1 MLVLEIDYLN
11 RVSYAAK
18 YNSSRE
24 AEWPPHPDR
33 VFMAL
38 VDAWGTSGC
47 DPSGAAALE
56 WLESQ
61 NPPDIAAPNAHRRT
75 SFRNFV
81 PTSANGAKGLGY
93 LHSTYIQDI
102 TSSIIRKERH
112 FPAVVL
118 PDDNTTVRM
127 IWRDAEPN
135 DAIVSSLSAMAGRVS
150 RIGHS
155 ASLARVAVSEDPAD
169 ADPTHVP
176 DESGGDLLRCPA
188 PGRLKTLVSEF
199 ESAADSRVPA
209 WPSTAPT
216 YRYSSTAESDP
227 DKSVMAGA
235 DEWVV
240 LSAYGGFVP
249 LLRTFPVVAK
259 AMRDAIMSHA
269 PKPVHETISGHS
281 DGGGA
286 LQGPHL
292 AILPMAN
299 VGWGRYSDGELMGIA
314 LVMPRT
320 SSYGTDERRQL
331 RMAVSGLLDA
341 GGRLQMGRFGCM
353 SLRRDNGARS
363 SLLPDRYAAVSRVWA
378 SVTPVVLDHHPKR
391 SHGAE
396 EIVADGCERTE
407 LPRPASVSVSRYS
420 RVSGAPPAF
429 AGKGRD
435 KDWLPPKPG
444 FFDNKFVCHAVVT
457 FDKAVRGPVLLGAAR
472 YYGMGMFMPLGGGR
486 V

>member
-61 NPPDIAAPNAHRRT
+61 NPPDIAAPNARRRT
-75 SFRNFV
+75 SFKNFV
-81 PTSANGAKGLGY
+81 PTSANGAKGFGY
-93 LHSTYIQDI
+93 LHSAYIQDI
-102 TSSIIRKERH
+102 TSGIIRKERH

-118 PDDNTTVRM
+118 PDDDTTVRM
-127 IWRDAEPN
+127 IWRDAEP
-135 DAIVSSLSAMAGRVS
+135 DSDVVTSLSAMAGRVS
-150 RIGHS
+150 HIGHS
-155 ASLARVAVSEDPAD
+155 ASLARVAVSEDPPRA
-169 ADPTHVP
+169 APTHVP
-176 DESGGDLLRCPA
+176 DESGADLLRCPA

-199 ESAADSRVPA
+199 ESAADSMVPA
-209 WPSTAPT
+209 WPSTAQT
-216 YRYSSTAESDP
+216 CRYSNNAEAAAAES
-227 DKSVMAGA
+227 VMGDA

-240 LSAYGGFVP
+240 LSARAGFVP

-259 AMRDAIMSHA
+259 AMRDSIMSYA
-269 PKPVHETISGHS
+269 PNPVHETISGHGA
-281 DGGGA
+281 GGGA

-299 VGWGRYSDGELMGIA
+299 VGWGRYSDGELMGVA
-314 LVMPRT
+314 LVMPRA
-320 SSYGTDERRQL
+320 SSYGKDERRHL
-331 RMAVSGLLDA
+331 RIAVSRLLDA
-341 GGRLQMGRFGCM
+341 GGRLQMGRFGSM
-353 SLRRDNGARS
+353 SLRRDDGSRS
-363 SLLPDRYAAVSRVWA
+363 SLLPGRYTAVSRVWA

-391 SHGAE
+391 SRGAE
-396 EIVADGCERTE
+396 EIVADGCERAG

-429 AGKGRD
+429 AGKGRN

-457 FDKAVRGPVLLGAAR
+457 FEKAVRGPVLLGAAR
-472 YYGMGMFMPLGGGR
+472 YYGMGMLMPLGGGPA
-486 V
+486 